1 MTSHADYADAADNVM
16 GMKNL
21 PNLRYLR
28 DKKVPQNLQDSKI
41 IRTFAPAFQ
50 KWRQKERCSSG
61 LRGTPGKRVYVKSVS
76 GVRIPL
82 SPQSENYSHKKIL
95 QAKCLQDFFIVIV
108 TIDTK
113 N

>member
-1 MTSHADYADAADNVM
+1 M
-16 GMKNL
+16 
-21 PNLRYLR
+21 PNLRHLR

-82 SPQSENYSHKKIL
+82 SPQSKEKGIKNPASEML
-95 QAKCLQDFFIVIV
+95 AGFFYCHIN
-108 TIDTK
+108 D
-113 N
+113 